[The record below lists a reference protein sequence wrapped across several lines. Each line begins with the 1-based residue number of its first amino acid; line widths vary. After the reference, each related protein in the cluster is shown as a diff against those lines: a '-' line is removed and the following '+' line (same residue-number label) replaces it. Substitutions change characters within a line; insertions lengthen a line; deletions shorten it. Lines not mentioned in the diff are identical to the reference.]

1 MGRNGVFR
9 PALYAR
15 KHPVNFM
22 FRKKTVFRNKKIASE
37 R

>member
-9 PALYAR
+9 SALYAR
-15 KHPVNFM
+15 KDPVNLLS
-22 FRKKTVFRNKKIASE
+22 RKKTVFRNKKIDAE